1 MREIKA
7 YIRASREPDV
17 VHALR
22 DAGIRHLALNHVRS
36 LGVPAIDPQEA
47 ELSLEAEAQVMDVVK
62 LELVCA
68 EADVQRLVTVIRRC
82 AHTGEPGDGLI
93 FVLPVDRA
101 VKIRTG
107 EEGRA
112 AVR

>member
-7 YIRASREPDV
+7 YIRASREPAV

-22 DAGIRHLALNHVRS
+22 DAGIRHLALNHVRA
-36 LGVPAIDPQEA
+36 LGVPALDRQEA

-68 EADVQRLVTVIRRC
+68 ESEVQGLITVICRC

-93 FVLPVDRA
+93 FVLPVERA

-112 AVR
+112 ALQ